1 MEASVH
7 FQRLRQVSI
16 VCILLFFSAQPL
28 LADESAIVIQ
38 AAASGAL
45 YVPAVLDAQAESDML
60 IDTGSSYVALSAD
73 TFDRISE
80 KTRSNFSRYIYA
92 AMANGKVERVSLYIL
107 DSLQLS
113 ANCILNN
120 VEIALLPDAD
130 KDILGLNALSLLQ
143 PFTISLAPATLSTQ
157 SCST

>member
-1 MEASVH
+1 MR
-7 FQRLRQVSI
+7 FQRLRQLSI
-16 VCILLFFSAQPL
+16 ACVLLLASAPPL
-28 LADESAIVIQ
+28 LAEESAIVIQ

-45 YVPAVLDAQAESDML
+45 YVPAVLDDQVEAEML

-80 KTRSNFSRYIYA
+80 KTQSNFSRYIYA
-92 AMANGKVERVSLYIL
+92 AMANGKVERVSLFIL

-113 ANCILNN
+113 STCILKN
-120 VEIALLPDAD
+120 VEVALLPDAD